1 VVRGR
6 SKRSK
11 KKTAKSSK
19 RTPGRVPERDFAALL
34 VAHIESTGITKAEL
48 ARAIQTRP
56 QYIREI
62 ETRRKPPP
70 TLDKVEI
77 LADALGLSGT
87 PRDLFLAR
95 AREGRTK
102 PESRKY
108 FRNLEDA
115 FSRLMDIFSVNADAR
130 NAVRKGKFNVL
141 VDHIQ
146 DAFMD
151 AGKVKSEK
159 DFVPILQVLRYS
171 AFLKELL
178 EGLDTLREDHTS
190 EDLDWVQTEL
200 LKQLER
206 MVGLRKGE
214 QEIFQKL
221 ARKRK

>member
-1 VVRGR
+1 MVRDR

-11 KKTAKSSK
+11 KKTDKSSK
-19 RTPGRVPERDFAALL
+19 GAPGRDFATLL
-34 VAHIESTGITKAEL
+34 VQHIAATGITKAEL

-70 TLDKVEI
+70 TLDKVEV
-77 LADALGLSGT
+77 LADALDLSGSS
-87 PRDLFLAR
+87 RDLFLAR

-102 PESRKY
+102 PESREY

-115 FSRLMDIFSVNADAR
+115 FSKLMEVFSVHADAR
-130 NAVRKGKFNVL
+130 DAVRKGKFNVL

-146 DAFMD
+146 DAFLE

-159 DFVPILQVLRYS
+159 DFVPFLQVLRYS

-178 EGLDTLREDHTS
+178 DGLDTLREDHTS

-214 QEIFQKL
+214 QEMFQKL
-221 ARKRK
+221 GRKRK